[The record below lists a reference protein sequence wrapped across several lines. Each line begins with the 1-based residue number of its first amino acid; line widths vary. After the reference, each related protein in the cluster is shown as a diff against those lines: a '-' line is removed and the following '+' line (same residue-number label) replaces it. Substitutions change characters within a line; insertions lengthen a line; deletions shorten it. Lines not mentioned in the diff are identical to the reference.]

1 MAGTMGVLAANAAV
15 AAGILLAGIAFLLFV
30 TGLVAW
36 RRVGHGR
43 LLWVALAFLG
53 LCAQGVLLAW
63 DAYQRRAE
71 IATQPPVQA
80 LLSPL
85 LGLAIVLCLYLAVL
99 KR

>member
-1 MAGTMGVLAANAAV
+1 MGGAMGVLAANAAV
-15 AAGILLAGIAFLLFV
+15 AAGILLAGIAFLLCV

-53 LCAQGVLLAW
+53 LCAQGVLLAVQSYR
-63 DAYQRRAE
+63 DRAA
-71 IATQPPVQA
+71 IAAAPPGEA
-80 LLSPL
+80 LLFPL
-85 LGLAIVLCLYLAVL
+85 LGLAVVLCLYLAVL

>member
-1 MAGTMGVLAANAAV
+1 MGVWTANLAV
-15 AAGILLAGIAFLLFV
+15 ASGILLAGIAFLLFV

-36 RRVGHGR
+36 RRVGHAR

-53 LCAQGVLLAW
+53 LCAQGALLAW
-63 DAYQRRAE
+63 SAYQKRAD
-71 IATQPPVQA
+71 IATQPPGQA

-85 LGLAIVLCLYLAVL
+85 LGLAIVLCLYFAVL